1 MKLFGYEI
9 KKRKNET
16 ETISTNP
23 TIQQLNEFF
32 NINGI
37 TDISGSKLT
46 SATYYACM
54 QIRCNALAKLPL
66 KIMRWG
72 ENGSEVATDHS
83 LYELFKLR
91 PNKYCSAHD
100 FLWATEFQRL
110 EYGNAFWVKDFR
122 NGKINGLYLLNSSAV
137 SIIVDNASVISEDES
152 VYYVYTDS
160 KKGQLIYQS
169 DEVVHFKNF
178 ATNGI
183 QGTSIK
189 QYLLDVIT
197 NEQYAQRVIAEKYKS
212 GLQDPLVVVYTGDLN
227 EAKQAKI
234 RKKFENMGGAK
245 NAGKVIPIPSDFD
258 IKQLETRLVNSQF
271 FELQGLT
278 TTQISNAFGVKSFQ
292 LNNTEK
298 STYNNIEHQNR
309 AFYSETLQNALTTYE
324 QEIDYKL
331 LFDFERKNGLYCK
344 FNADALLRSDLK
356 TRYEAYQTGIS
367 SGFLEIAEVR
377 KKEDLPF
384 IEGTDRLI
392 IGNGASIPLSDLGNQ
407 YQAKGG
413 E

>member
-1 MKLFGYEI
+1 MKLFSR
-9 KKRKNET
+9 KRKAET
-16 ETISTNP
+16 QSISTNP
-23 TIQQLNEFF
+23 TIQQINEFF
-32 NINGI
+32 NTNSI
-37 TDISGSKLT
+37 TDIGSSKLN

-66 KIMRWG
+66 KIMRWS
-72 ENGSEVATDHS
+72 ENGSEVATDHP

-91 PNKYCSAHD
+91 PNPYISAHD

-110 EYGNAFWVKDFR
+110 EYGNAFWVKDFK
-122 NGKINGLYLLNSSAV
+122 NGKIKNLYLLDSSSV
-137 SIIVDNASVISEDES
+137 NIIVDNAAVLGDSES
-152 VYYVYTDS
+152 VYYVYNDA
-160 KKGQLIYQS
+160 KKGQIIYQS
-169 DEVVHFKNF
+169 DEIVHFKNF
-178 ATNGI
+178 ACNGI
-183 QGTSIK
+183 KGTSIK
-189 QYLLDVIT
+189 HYLYDVVT
-197 NEQYAQRVIAEKYKS
+197 NEQYAQRVISEKYKS

-234 RKKFENMGGAK
+234 VKKFTNMGGAK

-278 TTQISNAFGVKSFQ
+278 VTQIANAFGVKSFQ

-309 AFYSETLQNALTTYE
+309 AFYSETLQNVLITLE

-331 LFDFERKNGLYCK
+331 LFDFERKKGLYSK
-344 FNADALLRSDLK
+344 FNADAMLRSDIK

-367 SGFLEIAEVR
+367 SGFLQIAEVR

-384 IEGTDRLI
+384 VKGTDRLI
-392 IGNGASIPLSDLGNQ
+392 IGNGASIPLSDLGKQ
-407 YQAKGG
+407 YPGKGG